1 VRFWAN
7 AHSDFVFSYLFF
19 FHKFVANASTWCKYA
34 LTHPHAMADIRDV
47 LLRPEN
53 PVLTA
58 GFSLLRRTPDCLLPN
73 QRPALLWGDVTEGGS
88 TSLWSGP
95 VPSLGRFRH
104 YIEFET
110 QGEKEED
117 MAGWAEDF
125 SPKSA
130 PQVVEDKPTHEE
142 IRLRAHQIYI
152 ERGGTHGQ
160 DIEDWLEA
168 ERQLLDERAKTRLK
182 ANAAVV

>member
-1 VRFWAN
+1 V
-7 AHSDFVFSYLFF
+7 V
-19 FHKFVANASTWCKYA
+19 
-34 LTHPHAMADIRDV
+34 
-47 LLRPEN
+47 
-53 PVLTA
+53 
-58 GFSLLRRTPDCLLPN
+58 
-73 QRPALLWGDVTEGGS
+73 EGGP

-130 PQVVEDKPTHEE
+130 SQSIRDKPTHEE
-142 IRLRAHQIYI
+142 IGLRAHQIYI

-160 DIEDWLEA
+160 DIEDWLQA
-168 ERQLLDERAKTRLK
+168 ERELIEERGKTSLK
-182 ANAAVV
+182 ANTAAV